1 MPLASVPVPDVVTS
15 PADDTV
21 AIVGLDEVQVML
33 GFAMVFPPE
42 SLTMAVVVVVSPNEA
57 KDKLVWFRV
66 ILAGVEVTMMET
78 VVLIDPDVAV
88 IVAVPT
94 ATLVTSPADDTV
106 ATLVSDEVHVTV
118 TPVIPTPSASLTA
131 VAIVCV
137 APILVNVCEA
147 GDAVIVA
154 TAWSTVTLIV
164 VLDEPAL
171 AVIAAVPLLTAAAT
185 PTDELDPAAVTITT
199 LVSDEAQVTVAPV
212 MAVPRES
219 LTVASRIWVWPND
232 AKDKL
237 LWFRVTDAAV

>member
-1 MPLASVPVPDVVTS
+1 
-15 PADDTV
+15 
-21 AIVGLDEVQVML
+21 
-33 GFAMVFPPE
+33 
-42 SLTMAVVVVVSPNEA
+42 
-57 KDKLVWFRV
+57 
-66 ILAGVEVTMMET
+66 MET

-94 ATLVTSPADDTV
+94 ATLVTSPADETV
-106 ATLVSDEVHVTV
+106 AILVSDEVHVTV
-118 TPVIPTPSASLTA
+118 APVISTPSASLTV

-137 APILVNVCEA
+137 APMLVNVCEA
-147 GDAVIVA
+147 GDAAIVA
-154 TAWSTVTLIV
+154 AAWSAVTLVV

-171 AVIAAVPLLTAAAT
+171 AVIVAVPLPAAATT
-185 PTDELDPAAVTITT
+185 PTDELDPAAVTVAT

-237 LWFRVTDAAV
+237 LWFRVTDAATWLTVIALVAVTDPDVAVIVAVPSATEVTSPADETVA